1 MPKLYKIF
9 RVILVVHLL
18 TDVSLTVR
26 YDPNWNSLDSRPL
39 PDWYDDAKLGI
50 FIHWGVF
57 SVPSFSSE
65 WFWYDWKQRGLPG
78 IIDFM
83 QKNYPPDF
91 TYPDFAPEFKAEFYS
106 PIEWAGLFK
115 QSGAK
120 YVVLTSKHHEGF
132 TNWPS
137 KYSFN
142 WNANDTG
149 PNRDLVGDLAAA
161 VRDYSLKFGLYHS
174 MFEWFN
180 PLYKSDA
187 ANGFKTQ
194 NFVKSKTMPEL
205 YEIVQ
210 KYKPEVVWSDGDGD
224 APAEYWTSQEFLAW
238 LYNDSPVKDTVVV
251 NDRWGKNISCH
262 HGGFFTCADRY
273 NPGKLQTHK
282 WENAMTIDHY
292 SWGYRRNAPLSN
304 YLSIEELLK
313 TFITTVSCGG
323 NMLMNVGPTSY
334 GRIVPI
340 MEERLKQMGEWLGVN
355 GKAIYGTRPWSHQN
369 DTVTKD
375 VWYTKKKSSTG
386 YTVYAILLQW
396 PKAGTLTLGAPQ
408 TTTATVVS
416 LLGYQGNF
424 DWSKGPTG
432 GIEIKF
438 PLIGWNMMPC
448 KWAWVLKL
456 DGISN

>member
-1 MPKLYKIF
+1 
-9 RVILVVHLL
+9 
-18 TDVSLTVR
+18 
-26 YDPNWNSLDSRPL
+26 
-39 PDWYDDAKLGI
+39 
-50 FIHWGVF
+50 
-57 SVPSFSSE
+57 
-65 WFWYDWKQRGLPG
+65 
-78 IIDFM
+78 
-83 QKNYPPDF
+83 
-91 TYPDFAPEFKAEFYS
+91 
-106 PIEWAGLFK
+106 
-115 QSGAK
+115 
-120 YVVLTSKHHEGF
+120 
-132 TNWPS
+132 
-137 KYSFN
+137 
-142 WNANDTG
+142 
-149 PNRDLVGDLAAA
+149 
-161 VRDYSLKFGLYHS
+161 

-292 SWGYRRNAPLSN
+292 SWGYRRNAPLNN
-304 YLSIEELLK
+304 YLTIEELLK

-355 GKAIYGTRPWSHQN
+355 GEAIYGTRPWSHQN

-375 VWYTKKKSSTG
+375 VWYTKKKSATG

-424 DWSKGPTG
+424 NWSKGPIG